1 LIGLLVA
8 TGRRMGSP
16 RWGTVSMPSLD
27 RAARSD
33 DQAFLRDKLSVRFLC
48 PLDRAA
54 RSDPQ
59 AFTPATNAPAF
70 LCPLDRAARSDEGTD
85 PMLGYALLMFLC
97 PLDRAARSDGTEVQ
111 AGTLTRAEAVFLC
124 PLDRAARSDIPALLG
139 DDLSELVSMP
149 S

>member
-1 LIGLLVA
+1 
-8 TGRRMGSP
+8 
-16 RWGTVSMPSLD
+16 
-27 RAARSD
+27 
-33 DQAFLRDKLSVRFLC
+33 
-48 PLDRAA
+48 
-54 RSDPQ
+54 
-59 AFTPATNAPAF
+59 
-70 LCPLDRAARSDEGTD
+70 
-85 PMLGYALLMFLC
+85 MLGYALLMFLC